1 MPTPGTITDH
11 FDIAFISLYV
21 FWLAFAFLVFW
32 LHRESK
38 REGYPLVTDRPDR
51 IKVVGFPGMPPPK
64 TFVTHDG
71 HSITVPRQNEV
82 EPPMTGAIQASGG
95 FGAPYI
101 PTGNPM
107 VDGVGPAA
115 WVQRADVPD
124 LTYDDGVPKII
135 PLRTAPG
142 WGLAEEDPDPRGMLV
157 TGADGK
163 VAGTC
168 VDVWIDLSEVIARY
182 IEVDLGSRSVL
193 VPMTLIR
200 VDGEAKKIRVV
211 SVLAKQF
218 VDAPGLANPNQVTL
232 REEDRICA
240 YFASGHMYALPER
253 QEPLI

>member
-1 MPTPGTITDH
+1 
-11 FDIAFISLYV
+11 
-21 FWLAFAFLVFW
+21 
-32 LHRESK
+32 
-38 REGYPLVTDRPDR
+38 
-51 IKVVGFPGMPPPK
+51 
-64 TFVTHDG
+64 
-71 HSITVPRQNEV
+71 VPRPNEV
-82 EPPMTGAIQASGG
+82 EPPVVGAVQAPGG
-95 FGAPYI
+95 FGAPLI

-115 WVQRADVPD
+115 WAQRAEVPD

-142 WGLAEEDPDPRGMLV
+142 WGLAEEDPDPRGMRV
-157 TGADGK
+157 VGADGK

-168 VDVWIDLSEVIARY
+168 TDVWIDLSEVIARY
-182 IEVDLGSRSVL
+182 IEVDLGGRSVL

-200 VDGEAKKIRVV
+200 VDGEAKKVKVV

-218 VDAPGLANPNQVTL
+218 ADAPGLVNPNQVTL

-240 YFASGHMYALPER
+240 YFASGHMYATPER